1 MPIRRLSAWL
11 AFAALLSVLSVLS
24 MLSACDAE
32 SESPPEAAQSIA
44 LQGEQQASECRSL

>member
-1 MPIRRLSAWL
+1 MTIRRLSAWL
-11 AFAALLSVLSVLS
+11 AFAALLS
-24 MLSACDAE
+24 MLSACNAE

>member
-11 AFAALLSVLSVLS
+11 AFAALLSVLS

-44 LQGEQQASECRSL
+44 RQGEQQASECRSL

>member
-11 AFAALLSVLSVLS
+11 AFAALLSVLS

-32 SESPPEAAQSIA
+32 SGVATGGCAVDRTP
-44 LQGEQQASECRSL
+44 R